1 MSTTPP
7 PQAPPLHSTPV
18 HTHSRTTDRHILKY
32 ENRNAALLRLS
43 NEMAPYFVGPMPPQ
57 DFLATFLPPDPP
69 SGSEP
74 SCNASSEPPRGPRPP
89 PFKKEMFSTLTKT
102 SRESEMYQKFVCFRT
117 LLFPEI
123 NPIFLD

>member
-18 HTHSRTTDRHILKY
+18 HTRSRTTDQHILKY
-32 ENRNAALLRLS
+32 EDRIAAHRRLS
-43 NEMAPYFVGPMPPQ
+43 NEMSPYFVGPMPPQ
-57 DFLATFLPPDPP
+57 EFLATFLPPDPP
-69 SGSEP
+69 SGSKRSKP
-74 SCNASSEPPRGPRPP
+74 LCNASPESPRPP
-89 PFKKEMFSTLTKT
+89 PFKKEMFSALAKA

-123 NPIFLD
+123 NPI